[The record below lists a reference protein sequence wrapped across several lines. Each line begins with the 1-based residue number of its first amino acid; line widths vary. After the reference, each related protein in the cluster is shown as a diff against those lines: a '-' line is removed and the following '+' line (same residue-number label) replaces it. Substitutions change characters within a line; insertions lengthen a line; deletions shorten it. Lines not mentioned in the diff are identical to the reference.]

1 MKLTN
6 TQVAAVTGHIEE
18 QLLPLIKARTAKT
31 VQKVKQDPRY
41 KKLDAACKKREELFE
56 LCESLYD
63 ELKAD
68 YKGLH
73 ILHASQQYHIHS
85 DSRNPT
91 ISDWSIKENLNIHR
105 KIVLS
110 MVDSANLQELTNN
123 VISQIKK
130 AVLL

>member
-6 TQVAAVTGHIEE
+6 TQAAAVTEHIEE
-18 QLLPLIKARTAKT
+18 QLLPLIKAKTAKA

-41 KKLDAACKKREELFE
+41 KKLDAACKKRQELFDE
-56 LCESLYD
+56 CVSLYD

-73 ILHASQQYHIHS
+73 IHIHS
-85 DSRNPT
+85 GSPRNPT
-91 ISDWSIKENLNIHR
+91 ISDWAIKENLNIHR

-110 MVDSANLQELTNN
+110 TVDASNLQELTAN
-123 VISQIKK
+123 VISQVKK

>member
-6 TQVAAVTGHIEE
+6 TQTAAVTEHIEE

-41 KKLDAACKKREELFE
+41 KKLDAACKKRQELFE

-68 YKGLH
+68 YNGLH
-73 ILHASQQYHIHS
+73 IHIHS
-85 DSRNPT
+85 DSHRNPT
-91 ISDWSIKENLNIHR
+91 IGDWSIRENLNIHR

-110 MVDSANLQELTNN
+110 TVDSANLQELTSN

-130 AVLL
+130 AALL

>member
-6 TQVAAVTGHIEE
+6 TQAAAVTEHIEE
-18 QLLPLIKARTAKT
+18 QLLPLIKAKTAKT

-41 KKLDAACKKREELFE
+41 KKLDAACKKRQELFDV
-56 LCESLYD
+56 CESLYD

-73 ILHASQQYHIHS
+73 IHVYCGSH
-85 DSRNPT
+85 RNPT

-110 MVDSANLQELTNN
+110 TVDANNLQELTAN
-123 VISQIKK
+123 VISQVKK

>member
-6 TQVAAVTGHIEE
+6 TQVAAVTEHIEE

-56 LCESLYD
+56 LCDSLYD

-73 ILHASQQYHIHS
+73 VDIHS
-85 DSRNPT
+85 CGDRNPT
-91 ISDWSIKENLNIHR
+91 ICDWSIKENLNIHR

-110 MVDSANLQELTNN
+110 TVDSANLQELTNN

>member
-6 TQVAAVTGHIEE
+6 TQAAAVTEHIEE
-18 QLLPLIKARTAKT
+18 QLLPLIKAKTAKT

-41 KKLDAACKKREELFE
+41 KKLDAACKKRQELFDV
-56 LCESLYD
+56 CESLYD

-68 YKGLH
+68 YTGLH
-73 ILHASQQYHIHS
+73 IHIHCGS
-85 DSRNPT
+85 LRNPT

-110 MVDSANLQELTNN
+110 TVDANNLQELTAN
-123 VISQIKK
+123 VISQVKK